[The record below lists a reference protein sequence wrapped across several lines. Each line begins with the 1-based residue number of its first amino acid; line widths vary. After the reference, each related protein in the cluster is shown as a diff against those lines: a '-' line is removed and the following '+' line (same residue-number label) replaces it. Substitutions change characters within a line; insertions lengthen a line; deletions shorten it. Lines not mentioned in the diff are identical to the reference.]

1 MSVIGDVCKKAFARA
16 HGINGYFE
24 AIMDWDNKTTRQE
37 DKLQRTHGHEVNEGH
52 RDAFQR

>member
-1 MSVIGDVCKKAFARA
+1 MSVIGDACKAFARA
-16 HGINGYFE
+16 HGINDHLE

-37 DKLQRTHGHEVNEGH
+37 DKLQRNHVHEVNAGH